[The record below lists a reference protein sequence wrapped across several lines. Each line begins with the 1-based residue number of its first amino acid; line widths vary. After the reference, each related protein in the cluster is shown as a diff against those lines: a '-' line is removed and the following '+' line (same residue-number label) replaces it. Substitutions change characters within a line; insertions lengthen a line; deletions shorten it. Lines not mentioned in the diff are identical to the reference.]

1 MADGGS
7 KIEVISDHGICLDRL
22 YNTVP
27 AWTKPWEA
35 NIQELFANL
44 DGPKQISRAVEYID
58 PLYGRENLS
67 PEILGLLDTAPMRRL
82 GAVSQM
88 TVGMT
93 EKGKGIEHSRLT
105 HSIGASILG
114 GRIGDQLELNS
125 HEKKL
130 LQVLALLHDI
140 RHGPFSH
147 IYDHMTIDG
156 LRFDHDIR
164 SIDFLQAP
172 DLSQALKGLGLSP
185 EEIFSNLT
193 DKREGTGQLA
203 RPLGY
208 LAKELLDR
216 VDYLRRDTYNAAF
229 IPQHCHEAIAKTCVD
244 LLRVLQY
251 NREENLIVVEE
262 HDLGIVQRFNMWR
275 AFAFQVVPLDRATQ
289 ALNAYLRR
297 AADRC
302 LRHMSDS
309 QRNQFLK
316 ESTSFTDEQLLSYF
330 DPKSREVIKGG
341 KFESHFAVLNV
352 IQAGSLTRKGVEFLR
367 VHPTKELIE
376 KACGRRFCEDVD
388 PLIARRPRP
397 PSPITFNVQSSRGYI
412 EEQRVVPLALPEEL
426 IEMTHGH
433 LSHGII
439 PVGCDSSEVM
449 ICCHRGEWGDE
460 ERLIDAQNKIQN
472 ALEDE
477 GLIQV
482 GNDTR
487 VGLDLLTAHNR
498 H

>member
-1 MADGGS
+1 MSNQVG
-7 KIEVISDHGICLDRL
+7 SDHGICLDRL

-27 AWTKPWEA
+27 AWIKPWEP
-35 NIQELFANL
+35 NIQELFSQLQSPDSFDRQFNY
-44 DGPKQISRAVEYID
+44 VD
-58 PLYGRENLS
+58 PLYGREKLS
-67 PEILGLLDTAPMRRL
+67 PELMDLINTAPMRRL

-93 EKGKGIEHSRLT
+93 EKGRGIEHSRLT
-105 HSIGASILG
+105 HSIGASILA
-114 GRIGDQLELNS
+114 GRVADQLEFNS
-125 HEKKL
+125 HERIL
-130 LQVLALLHDI
+130 VQVLALLHDL

-147 IYDHMTIDG
+147 IYDHMHIDG
-156 LRFDHDIR
+156 RPFDHDIR

-172 DLSQALKGLGLSP
+172 DLAKALKGLGLSP

-203 RPLGY
+203 RPMGY

-216 VDYLRRDTYNAAF
+216 VDYLRRDTYNASF
-229 IPQHCHEAIAKTCVD
+229 IPQYCHEAIARTCSD

-251 NREENLIVVEE
+251 NREQNLIVVEE
-262 HDLGIVQRFNMWR
+262 HDIGIVQRFYMWR

-297 AADRC
+297 EADRS
-302 LRHMSDS
+302 LKHMTEA

-330 DPKSREVIKGG
+330 DPKAREILKGG
-341 KFESHFAVLNV
+341 KFESNFAVLNV

-376 KACGRRFCEDVD
+376 RSCGKRFCEDVD
-388 PLIARRPRP
+388 PLISRRPRP
-397 PSPITFNVQSSRGYI
+397 PSPITFNFQSHTGYI
-412 EEQRVVPLALPEEL
+412 EERRVMPLALPDEL
-426 IEMTHGH
+426 VEMTHGH
-433 LSHGII
+433 LAPGII

-449 ICCHRGEWGDE
+449 ICCHSGEWGDTD
-460 ERLIDAQNKIQN
+460 RLIDAQNKIQK
-472 ALEDE
+472 ALVDE